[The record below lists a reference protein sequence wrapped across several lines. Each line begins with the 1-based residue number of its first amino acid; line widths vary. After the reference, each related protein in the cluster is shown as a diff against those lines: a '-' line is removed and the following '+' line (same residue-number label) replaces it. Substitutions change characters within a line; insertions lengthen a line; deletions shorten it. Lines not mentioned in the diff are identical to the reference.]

1 MNNVTII
8 IQGRIYIEELKYKM
22 IDTYFKL
29 GNIIVSSYF
38 KNYPQVIHKLST
50 FYYLVALTATNIPTL
65 CPASCLFPK

>member
-50 FYYLVALTATNIPTL
+50 SYLHR
-65 CPASCLFPK
+65 